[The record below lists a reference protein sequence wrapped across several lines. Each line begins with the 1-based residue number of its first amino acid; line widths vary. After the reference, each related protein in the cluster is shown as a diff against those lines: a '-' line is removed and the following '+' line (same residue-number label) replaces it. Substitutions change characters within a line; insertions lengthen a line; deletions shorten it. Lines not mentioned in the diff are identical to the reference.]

1 MDGSIPCH
9 SSKCLLTN
17 VKSRPQR
24 MSHTTAV
31 DERANR
37 AGTIPSTDKLFNG
50 PQDNTAPSHQL

>member
-37 AGTIPSTDKLFNG
+37 AGTDKLFNG